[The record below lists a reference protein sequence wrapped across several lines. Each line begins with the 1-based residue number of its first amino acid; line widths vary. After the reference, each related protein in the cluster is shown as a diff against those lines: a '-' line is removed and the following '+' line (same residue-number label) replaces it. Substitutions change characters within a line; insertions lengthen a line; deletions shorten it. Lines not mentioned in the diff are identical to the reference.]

1 MIKAVLKRNNILL
14 TEFAD
19 SLNISRPTLDA
30 YIKNYD
36 NGVKLSNSLFQKIFD
51 FLFSDSQLTYVDF
64 KKRYA
69 YVIENYGKK
78 IDNTLYSQSSNY
90 LSVEESGVSNVAQ
103 AVMDVLGEDSIL
115 ERFSKEEY
123 NILAKLLMKNSGLLH
138 AIFKYFLL
146 WKGKVDLADLSE
158 PEKMMA
164 INLYMFDKKVQDND
178 FTYLEEEYKE
188 LEIAIDKKLNPAKF
202 ATDSEKKTIDEISG
216 SIANLLANGS
226 GLSVD
231 EIIEQIR
238 KNVK

>member
-36 NGVKLSNSLFQKIFD
+36 NGVKLSNTLFQKIFD

-78 IDNTLYSQSSNY
+78 TDMTLQSQSSNY
-90 LSVEESGVSNVAQ
+90 TSVEESGVSNLAQ

-164 INLYMFDKKVQDND
+164 INLFTFDKKVQAHD
-178 FTYLEEEYKE
+178 FSYLEDDYKE
-188 LEIAIDKKLNPAKF
+188 LELALDKKLNPTKY
-202 ATDSEKKTIDEISG
+202 ATDTEKKTIDEISG

-238 KNVK
+238 KKVK